1 MIKEFL
7 AKKGVGFYLTAAAV
21 VCMLVSMIC
30 LIATGVSDK
39 DLTAGMVVLMV
50 IGILGGLV
58 TLVKDFFGIG
68 LVICSVCSGAGV
80 MMLVVSRL
88 NMIGLILNNVVEE
101 TIAGGF
107 IAAIVFL
114 VLGMILCSAAGFT
127 GVEKDKKDKKAE
139 QASA

>member
-1 MIKEFL
+1 MIKDFL
-7 AKKGVGFYLTAAAV
+7 AKKGIGFYLAAAAV

-30 LIATGVSDK
+30 LISTGASDG
-39 DLTAGMVVLMV
+39 DLTGGMVLLMV

-58 TLVKDFFGIG
+58 TLWKDFWGIG
-68 LVICSVCSGAGV
+68 LVVCVVCSGAGV

-114 VLGMILCSAAGFT
+114 VLGMILCTVAGFL
-127 GVEKDKKDKKAE
+127 GVEKDSKKDKAE
-139 QASA
+139 AGA